1 MRESVGERENRQK
14 FGDTAKRRHL
24 ITKQDVAN
32 LRRKVCDRT
41 FMKHSDD
48 AASVNMMVN
57 ELYNEVYN
65 PALLY
70 KAQHI
75 PEPEYPPLPDD
86 AFVFAMQ
93 TEWQRELY
101 ERFSGSVLCIDSTHG
116 TNPYKFKLVTCIVPD
131 EFGKGM

>member
-14 FGDTAKRRHL
+14 IGDTAKRRHL

-32 LRRKVCDRT
+32 LRRKVWNRT

-65 PALLY
+65 PVLLH

-75 PEPEYPPLPDD
+75 AEPEYPSLPDD
-86 AFVFAMQ
+86 AFVLAMQ

-116 TNPYKFKLVTCIVPD
+116 TNPYKFKLVTCIV
-131 EFGKGM
+131 GM

>member
-1 MRESVGERENRQK
+1 
-14 FGDTAKRRHL
+14 
-24 ITKQDVAN
+24 
-32 LRRKVCDRT
+32 
-41 FMKHSDD
+41 
-48 AASVNMMVN
+48 MMVN

-65 PALLY
+65 PVLLY

-75 PEPEYPPLPDD
+75 PEPDYPSLPDD
-86 AFVFAMQ
+86 AFVFALQ